1 MTSSS
6 NRDLNDIMVILREVR
21 FMQRR
26 NPVTGAQRR
35 IYNTLGRAG
44 SIAARLERKRMAAS

>member
-1 MTSSS
+1 MTSIS

-44 SIAARLERKRMAAS
+44 SRKRMAAS